1 MITLHDLHQA
11 QTRIKG
17 IAIRTSLILC
27 SGYNDSHKLYFK
39 PENFQPVGA
48 FKIRGA
54 YNAIKSLSAEEL
66 KRGVVTHS
74 SGNHAQAVAY
84 AAKIVGARAVIVIP
98 QNAPR
103 MKIEKTKSYGAE
115 VVLVGN
121 TSEDRLNKFNELI
134 KEQNLVPV
142 PPFDDEKVI
151 AGQGTIGLEILED
164 LPEVG
169 MVLVP
174 VSGGGLISGIAAAIK
189 LQKPNVKV
197 IGVEPALAADAQES
211 LRKKQHIGWSS
222 DQTTRTIAD
231 GLRVNKIGVSN
242 WEHIKV
248 YVDDIVTVSEEEIKD
263 AVRKLALN
271 AKLTAEPSGA
281 VTFAAWLYR
290 KDELP
295 QVENTVAV
303 ISGGNIEKEMLAQI
317 LGELKKTSRVF

>member
-1 MITLHDLHQA
+1 
-11 QTRIKG
+11 
-17 IAIRTSLILC
+17 
-27 SGYNDSHKLYFK
+27 
-39 PENFQPVGA
+39 
-48 FKIRGA
+48 
-54 YNAIKSLSAEEL
+54 
-66 KRGVVTHS
+66 
-74 SGNHAQAVAY
+74 VAY
-84 AAKIVGARAVIVIP
+84 AAKLVGARAVIVIP

-103 MKIEKTKSYGAE
+103 MKIERTKSYGAE
-115 VVLVGN
+115 MVLIGN
-121 TSEDRLNKFNELI
+121 ASEDRLNKFNELI

-142 PPFDDEKVI
+142 PPFDDERVI

-164 LPEVG
+164 LPDVG

-189 LQKPNVKV
+189 LQNPNVKI

-211 LRKKQHIGWSS
+211 LRTKQHIAWSS

-248 YVDDIVTVSEEEIKD
+248 YVDDIVTVSEEEIKG

-281 VTFAAWLYR
+281 VTFAAWLHHR
-290 KDELP
+290 EELP

-317 LGELKKTSRVF
+317 LGE

>member
-1 MITLHDLHQA
+1 MITLQDLHQA
-11 QTRIKG
+11 QARIKG
-17 IAIRTSLILC
+17 IAIRTPLILC
-27 SGYNDSHKLYFK
+27 SGYDEKHKLYFK
-39 PENFQPVGA
+39 PENFQPIGA

-54 YNAIKSLSAEEL
+54 YNAIKSLTPEEL

-164 LPEVG
+164 LPDVG

-189 LQKPNVKV
+189 LQQANVKV

-211 LRKKQHIGWSS
+211 LRTKQHVGWSS

-281 VTFAAWLYR
+281 VTFAAWLYHR
-290 KDELP
+290 NELP

-317 LGELKKTSRVF
+317 LGK